1 MLHPIAQAKLL
12 LQIKQA
18 EREQE
23 KKKVKTK
30 SKKPYLIG
38 IVRF

>member
-1 MLHPIAQAKLL
+1 MLHPITQAKLL

-23 KKKVKTK
+23 KKKPKTK
-30 SKKPYLIG
+30 TKKPYLIG
-38 IVRF
+38 IVRW

>member
-1 MLHPIAQAKLL
+1 MLHPITQAKLL

-23 KKKVKTK
+23 KKKTK
-30 SKKPYLIG
+30 KHIQ
-38 IVRF
+38 

>member
-1 MLHPIAQAKLL
+1 MLHPITQAKLL

-23 KKKVKTK
+23 KTQ
-30 SKKPYLIG
+30 
-38 IVRF
+38 VRTGNKRGTN